1 MSHRQYHIST
11 VYIQTDT
18 VSIRFGKHEHLL
30 DKVRIPGQWRI
41 RELFCIFGLWGMK
54 KYWKILLPKRIWT
67 IIVAVVIIYDSS
79 QRWWNIIRRSKMNLL
94 WKSDWSFVCK
104 SLICGF
110 SFVNHNMPS
119 YLELNLFLFS
129 FITKIIRVTY
139 LEYYPF
145 PSLIRL
151 NKFDII

>member
-79 QRWWNIIRRSKMNLL
+79 LNYLTPQPIYSNQKGSKLEFFILNIYFYTFLTNIYYY
-94 WKSDWSFVCK
+94 F
-104 SLICGF
+104 SLDLYI
-110 SFVNHNMPS
+110 V
-119 YLELNLFLFS
+119 
-129 FITKIIRVTY
+129 FIIEQFAFNIGCWI
-139 LEYYPF
+139 LG
-145 PSLIRL
+145 SLSRAAEWPYRH
-151 NKFDII
+151 